1 MKHNKEMKNTNIPK
15 LLVKF
20 SLPAIVALLVNA
32 LYNIVDSI
40 FVGKGVGDLAL
51 AGVSVS
57 FPIVTTT
64 ISFVMLIAMGATV
77 LISLYLGKQKK
88 QEAEKILG
96 NALVLLIIISILITT
111 LGLIFVE
118 DIVKLFGATDNVF
131 PYAVDYM
138 RIIFAGTIFL
148 AISTG
153 VNAFIRAEG
162 NPKTAM
168 ATMLIGAITNILLD
182 YIFIYVFG

>member
-77 LISLYLGKQKK
+77 LISLYLG
-88 QEAEKILG
+88 
-96 NALVLLIIISILITT
+96 
-111 LGLIFVE
+111 
-118 DIVKLFGATDNVF
+118 
-131 PYAVDYM
+131 
-138 RIIFAGTIFL
+138 
-148 AISTG
+148 
-153 VNAFIRAEG
+153 
-162 NPKTAM
+162 
-168 ATMLIGAITNILLD
+168 
-182 YIFIYVFG
+182 